1 MRKIIILLLLMP
13 LSIKAACTSGE
24 LSPYKTLSS
33 QVNTYYDYNEQ
44 TNKFKITVYNISDKL
59 KIKKGDNEYFG
70 NGTIGE
76 TIIDNLEPGQNVTLG
91 IYPRNGECAALRIQ
105 TLYVNLPYYN
115 EYYKDEVCINNKN
128 ILCSKW
134 ANTKNYTYEQF
145 KKEVSSQQKQQEE
158 IKEPEPEIEKYTFL
172 EFLGDFYIPI
182 LLLIIISGSIA
193 IYYLDKKSKF
203 DF

>member
-1 MRKIIILLLLMP
+1 MRKLLLLLLIP
-13 LSIKAACTSGE
+13 LSVKAACTSTE
-24 LSPYKTLSS
+24 LSTYKSLSS
-33 QVNTYYDYNEQ
+33 QVSTYYDYNEQ

-59 KIKKGDNEYFG
+59 KIKQNDNEYFG
-70 NGTIGE
+70 NGVIGE
-76 TIIDNLEPGQNVTLG
+76 TTIENLDPGQNITLG
-91 IYPRNGECAALRIQ
+91 IHPKTGECEQLRIQ

-115 EYYKDEVCINNKN
+115 EYYKDEICKNNTN
-128 ILCSKW
+128 TLCSKW

-145 KKEVSSQQKQQEE
+145 KNEVTKTVKQKEET
-158 IKEPEPEIEKYTFL
+158 KEPEPEIKKYTFL